1 MKITMEEAAKKL
13 MAAQRVLI
21 TAHVNPDGDA
31 VGASLGL
38 AALLREKGKTATV
51 VLDDKLPRNLAFLPG
66 YDEIRRPDGTPPD
79 VDLLVVL
86 DADPDRVGDALKGIS
101 GVPLLNIDHHIT
113 NKQTADFYYIENRA
127 ATAEMIYDIAEHLAS
142 SFPKAM
148 ALALYTGLSGD
159 TGSFRFSNTRPS
171 TFRAAARLLE
181 AGAEPHVVSENF
193 EVKPLSVFEGQV
205 AALRTL
211 EMTSGGRVAGL
222 YLDQELTAKLES
234 SEGFIDMIRVIE
246 GVEAAVLIRAL
257 EPARCRVSIRS
268 KGLDV
273 TRVATKFGGGGHVR
287 AAGCTLEMPLAEAK
301 RAIQTALDELLASS

>member
-113 NKQTADFYYIENRA
+113 NKQMPISTISK
-127 ATAEMIYDIAEHLAS
+127 I
-142 SFPKAM
+142 
-148 ALALYTGLSGD
+148 G
-159 TGSFRFSNTRPS
+159 RP
-171 TFRAAARLLE
+171 RR
-181 AGAEPHVVSENF
+181 
-193 EVKPLSVFEGQV
+193 
-205 AALRTL
+205 R
-211 EMTSGGRVAGL
+211 
-222 YLDQELTAKLES
+222 
-234 SEGFIDMIRVIE
+234 
-246 GVEAAVLIRAL
+246 
-257 EPARCRVSIRS
+257 
-268 KGLDV
+268 
-273 TRVATKFGGGGHVR
+273 
-287 AAGCTLEMPLAEAK
+287 
-301 RAIQTALDELLASS
+301 